1 MSEAGAPSAERA
13 IRKLTAVALGIVVLL
28 GGVMGGLAATTHL
41 SGAVIASGTVVVD
54 TYVKPVQHQKGGTV
68 GQIFV
73 KNGDLVEAGQI
84 LIHLDDTQTRANL
97 AIVTKRLNELSAR
110 TARLV
115 AERDGAPSINFS
127 QELLAKA
134 FDPEAA
140 RSIEGEERLFANRR
154 SSLVG
159 RKAQLRE
166 RIQQLKQEAEGLV
179 AQEKGKRQEIAL
191 IEKELESL
199 QRLFDQG
206 LVPAN
211 RLYALQREAASLT
224 GELGSLVATE
234 AQTKGRITETELQI
248 IQIDDDQRSEVS
260 DQLRQ
265 AEGDIGE
272 YSERLV
278 AAEDDLRRIDV
289 RAPQGGIVH
298 QLSVHAPGAVIAPGE
313 AIMQIVPD
321 RDALVAEVKLSPT
334 DIDQV
339 SIGQM
344 VHLRFSAFS
353 QRNTPELS
361 GVVTSVAADLTS
373 DQRSGLSYYVVRTK
387 VSDGEW
393 QRLGQVAPVPG
404 MPVEAF
410 IQTGER
416 TALAY
421 LTKPLMDQVA
431 RAFKEE

>member
-1 MSEAGAPSAERA
+1 MREKGAPSAERA
-13 IRKLTAVALGIVVLL
+13 IRNLTVAALGTVLLL
-28 GGVMGGLAATTHL
+28 GGVMGGLAATTRL

-54 TYVKPVQHQKGGTV
+54 SYVKPVQHQKGGTV

-73 KNGDLVEAGQI
+73 KNGDLVEAGQV

-97 AIVTKRLNELSAR
+97 AIVRKRLDELSAR
-110 TARLV
+110 TARLE
-115 AERDGAPSINFS
+115 AERDGADTVEFS
-127 QELLAKA
+127 KGFLAKA
-134 FDPEAA
+134 NDPQVS
-140 RSIEGEERLFANRR
+140 RSIEGEKRLFADRR
-154 SSLVG
+154 SSRTS

-166 RIQQLKQEAEGLV
+166 RIEQLKQETEGLV
-179 AQEKGKRQEIAL
+179 AQERGKRQEIGL

-211 RLYALQREAASLT
+211 RVYALQREAANLT
-224 GELGSLVATE
+224 GELGSLLANE
-234 AQTKGRITETELQI
+234 AQAKGRITETELQI
-248 IQIDDDQRSEVS
+248 IQIDDDLRSEVS

-265 AEGDIGE
+265 AESDIGE
-272 YSERLV
+272 FSERLV
-278 AAEDDLRRIDV
+278 AAEDDLQRIDI
-289 RAPQGGIVH
+289 RAPQNGAVH
-298 QLSVHAPGAVIAPGE
+298 QLAVHAPGAVIAPGE

-339 SIGQM
+339 TIGQS

-353 QRNTPELS
+353 QRSTPELN
-361 GVVTSVAADLTS
+361 GVVAGIAADLTA
-373 DQRSGLSYYVVRTK
+373 DQRSGLSYYVVRAE

-393 QRLGQVAPVPG
+393 QRLGQVTPVPG

-421 LTKPLMDQVA
+421 LTKPFMDQVA

>member
-1 MSEAGAPSAERA
+1 MTETGAPSAERA
-13 IRKLTAVALGIVVLL
+13 VRRLTIAALSVVVLL

-41 SGAVIASGTVVVD
+41 SGAVIAAGTVVVD
-54 TYVKPVQHQKGGTV
+54 SYVKPVQHQKGGTV
-68 GQIFV
+68 GGLFV
-73 KNGDLVEAGQI
+73 KNGDTVEAGQI

-97 AIVTKRLNELSAR
+97 AIVRKRLNELTTR
-110 TARLV
+110 TARLES
-115 AERDGAPSINFS
+115 ERDGLDAVQFS
-127 QELLAKA
+127 QGLLAKA
-134 FDPEAA
+134 ADPDIN
-140 RSIEGEERLFANRR
+140 RSIEGEKRLFADRR
-154 SSLVG
+154 SSRMS

-166 RIQQLKQEAEGLV
+166 RIEQLKQESEGLS
-179 AQEKGKRQEIAL
+179 AQERGKRQEIAL
-191 IEKELESL
+191 IEKELSSL

-211 RLYALQREAASLT
+211 RVYALQREAASLT
-224 GELGSLVATE
+224 GELGSLVANE
-234 AQTKGRITETELQI
+234 AQTKGKVTETELQI

-265 AEGDIGE
+265 AESDIGE
-272 YSERLV
+272 FSERLV
-278 AAEDDLRRIDV
+278 AAEDELHRIDI
-289 RAPQGGIVH
+289 RAPQAGIVH
-298 QLSVHAPGAVIAPGE
+298 QLAVHAPGAVIAPGE

-339 SIGQM
+339 SIGQA

-353 QRNTPELS
+353 QRNTPEIN

-373 DQRSGLSYYVVRTK
+373 DQRSGLSYYVVRAK

-393 QRLGQVAPVPG
+393 QRLGEVTPLPG

-421 LTKPLMDQVA
+421 LTKPFMDQVA
-431 RAFKEE
+431 RAFREE

>member
-115 AERDGAPSINFS
+115 AERDGAPSINFF

-134 FDPEAA
+134 SDPEAA
-140 RSIEGEERLFANRR
+140 RSVEGEERLFANRR

-166 RIQQLKQEAEGLV
+166 RIQQLKQEAEGLI
-179 AQEKGKRQEIAL
+179 AQETGKRQEIAL
-191 IEKELESL
+191 IEKELESV

-211 RLYALQREAASLT
+211 RVYALQREAASLT

-234 AQTKGRITETELQI
+234 AQTKGKITETELQI

-278 AAEDDLRRIDV
+278 AAEDDLQRIDI

-298 QLSVHAPGAVIAPGE
+298 QLAVHAPGAVIAPGE

-321 RDALVAEVKLSPT
+321 RDVLIAEVKLSPT

-339 SIGQM
+339 NIGQA

-361 GVVTSVAADLTS
+361 GVVTSVAADLTT
-373 DQRSGLSYYVVRTK
+373 DQRSGQSYYVVRTK

-393 QRLGQVAPVPG
+393 QRLGQVTPVPG

>member
-1 MSEAGAPSAERA
+1 MREKGAPSAERA
-13 IRKLTAVALGIVVLL
+13 IRNLTVAALGTVLLL
-28 GGVMGGLAATTHL
+28 GGVMGGLAATTRL

-54 TYVKPVQHQKGGTV
+54 SYVKPVQHQKGGTV

-73 KNGDLVEAGQI
+73 KNGDLVEAGQV

-97 AIVTKRLNELSAR
+97 AIVRKRLDELSAR
-110 TARLV
+110 TARLE
-115 AERDGAPSINFS
+115 AERDGADTVEF
-127 QELLAKA
+127 
-134 FDPEAA
+134 
-140 RSIEGEERLFANRR
+140 SIEGEKRLFADRR
-154 SSLVG
+154 SSRMS

-166 RIQQLKQEAEGLV
+166 RIEQLKQETEGLV
-179 AQEKGKRQEIAL
+179 AQERGKRQEIGL

-211 RLYALQREAASLT
+211 RVYALQREAANLT
-224 GELGSLVATE
+224 GELGSLLANE
-234 AQTKGRITETELQI
+234 AQAKGRITETELQI
-248 IQIDDDQRSEVS
+248 IQIDDDLRSEVS

-265 AEGDIGE
+265 AESDIGE
-272 YSERLV
+272 FSERLV
-278 AAEDDLRRIDV
+278 AAEDDLQRIDI
-289 RAPQGGIVH
+289 RASQGGVVH
-298 QLSVHAPGAVIAPGE
+298 QLAVHAPGAVIAPGE

-339 SIGQM
+339 TIGQT

-353 QRNTPELS
+353 QRNTPELN
-361 GVVTSVAADLTS
+361 GVVAGIAADLTA
-373 DQRSGLSYYVVRTK
+373 DQRSGLSYYVVRAE

-393 QRLGQVAPVPG
+393 QRLGQVTPVPG

-421 LTKPLMDQVA
+421 LTKPFMDQVA

>member
-1 MSEAGAPSAERA
+1 MKEIGAPSAERA
-13 IRKLTAVALGIVVLL
+13 IRKLTMAALSIVLLL

-73 KNGDLVEAGQI
+73 KNGDHMEAGRI

-97 AIVTKRLNELSAR
+97 AIVRKRLNELSAR
-110 TARLV
+110 TARLE
-115 AERDGAPSINFS
+115 AERDGADIIEFS
-127 QELLAKA
+127 EELVSKA
-134 FDPEAA
+134 GDVDVR
-140 RSIEGEERLFANRR
+140 RSIEGEKRLFADRR
-154 SSLVG
+154 SS
-159 RKAQLRE
+159 RMRHKAQLRE
-166 RIQQLKQEAEGLV
+166 RIEQLKQEAEGLV
-179 AQEKGKRQEIAL
+179 AQETGKRQGIAL

-199 QRLFDQG
+199 RRLFDQG

-211 RLYALQREAASLT
+211 RVYALQREAASLT
-224 GELGSLVATE
+224 GELGSLVANE
-234 AQTKGRITETELQI
+234 AQTSGRITETELQI
-248 IQIDDDQRSEVS
+248 IQIDDDLRSEVS

-265 AEGDIGE
+265 AESDIGE
-272 YSERLV
+272 FSERLV
-278 AAEDDLRRIDV
+278 TAEDDLQRIDI

-298 QLSVHAPGAVIAPGE
+298 QLAVHAPGAVIAPGE

-321 RDALVAEVKLSPT
+321 RDALVAEVKLLPT

-339 SIGQM
+339 SIGQA

-373 DQRSGLSYYVVRTK
+373 DQRSGLSYYVVRAK
-387 VSDGEW
+387 VLDGEW
-393 QRLGQVAPVPG
+393 QRLGEVTPVPG

-421 LTKPLMDQVA
+421 LTKPFIDQVA
-431 RAFKEE
+431 RAFREE

>member
-1 MSEAGAPSAERA
+1 MSERPAISAERA
-13 IRKLTAVALGIVVLL
+13 IRNLTVAALGTVLLL

-41 SGAVIASGTVVVD
+41 SGAVIAAGTVVVD
-54 TYVKPVQHQKGGTV
+54 SYVKPVQHQKGGTV

-73 KNGDLVEAGQI
+73 KNGDRVEAGQV

-97 AIVTKRLNELSAR
+97 DIVRKRLNELFAR
-110 TARLV
+110 TARLE
-115 AERDGAPSINFS
+115 AERDGAETVEFS
-127 QELLAKA
+127 KDFLAKA
-134 FDPEAA
+134 DDPEVS
-140 RSIEGEERLFANRR
+140 RSIEGEKRLFEDRK
-154 SSLVG
+154 SSRMS

-166 RIQQLKQEAEGLV
+166 RIEQLKQETEGSV
-179 AQEKGKRQEIAL
+179 AQQTGKRQEIGL

-211 RLYALQREAASLT
+211 RVYALQRESASLT
-224 GELGSLVATE
+224 GELGSLLASE
-234 AQTKGRITETELQI
+234 AQAKGRITETELQI
-248 IQIDDDQRSEVS
+248 IQIDDDHRSEVS

-265 AEGDIGE
+265 AESDIGE
-272 YSERLV
+272 FSERLV
-278 AAEDDLRRIDV
+278 AAEDDLQRIDI
-289 RAPQGGIVH
+289 RAPQGGVVH
-298 QLSVHAPGAVIAPGE
+298 QLAVHAPGAVVAPGE

-321 RDALVAEVKLSPT
+321 RDALVAEVKLSPS

-339 SIGQM
+339 SIGQA

-353 QRNTPELS
+353 QRNTPELN
-361 GVVTSVAADLTS
+361 GVVTGVAADLTA
-373 DQRSGLSYYVVRTK
+373 DQRSGLSYYVVRAE
-387 VSDGEW
+387 VSEGEW
-393 QRLGQVAPVPG
+393 QRLGQVTPVPG

-421 LTKPLMDQVA
+421 LTKPFMDQVA

>member
-1 MSEAGAPSAERA
+1 MREKPAISAERA
-13 IRKLTAVALGIVVLL
+13 IRNLTVAALGTVLLL

-41 SGAVIASGTVVVD
+41 SGAVIAAGTVVVD
-54 TYVKPVQHQKGGTV
+54 SYVKPVQHQKGGTV

-73 KNGDLVEAGQI
+73 KNGDRVEAGQV

-97 AIVTKRLNELSAR
+97 AIVRKRLNELFAR
-110 TARLV
+110 TARLE
-115 AERDGAPSINFS
+115 AERAGAETVEFS
-127 QELLAKA
+127 RDFLAKA
-134 FDPEAA
+134 DDPEVS
-140 RSIEGEERLFANRR
+140 RSIEGEKRLFVDRK
-154 SSLVG
+154 SSRMS

-166 RIQQLKQEAEGLV
+166 RIEQLKQETEGSV
-179 AQEKGKRQEIAL
+179 AQQTGKRQEIGL

-211 RLYALQREAASLT
+211 RVYALQRESASLT
-224 GELGSLVATE
+224 GELGSLLANE
-234 AQTKGRITETELQI
+234 AQAKGRITETELQI
-248 IQIDDDQRSEVS
+248 IQIDDDHRSEVS

-265 AEGDIGE
+265 AESDIGE
-272 YSERLV
+272 FSERLV
-278 AAEDDLRRIDV
+278 AAEDDLQRIDI
-289 RAPQGGIVH
+289 RAPQEGIVH
-298 QLSVHAPGAVIAPGE
+298 QLAVHAPGAVIAPGE

-321 RDALVAEVKLSPT
+321 RDALVAEVKLSPS

-339 SIGQM
+339 SIGQT

-353 QRNTPELS
+353 QRNTPELN
-361 GVVTSVAADLTS
+361 GVVTGVAADLTA
-373 DQRSGLSYYVVRTK
+373 DQRSGLSYYVVRAE
-387 VSDGEW
+387 VSEGEW
-393 QRLGQVAPVPG
+393 PRLGQVTPVPG

>member
-1 MSEAGAPSAERA
+1 MSDVGAPSAERA
-13 IRKLTAVALGIVVLL
+13 IRKLTVAALSIVVLL

-73 KNGDLVEAGQI
+73 KNGDVVEAGQI

-97 AIVTKRLNELSAR
+97 AIVTKRLNELFAR

-115 AERDGAPSINFS
+115 AERDGAQSIAFS
-127 QELLAKA
+127 EELLAKA
-134 FDPEAA
+134 SNPEAE
-140 RSIEGEERLFANRR
+140 RSIEGEKRLFANRR

-166 RIQQLKQEAEGLV
+166 RIEQLKQEAEGLV
-179 AQEKGKRQEIAL
+179 AQETGKRQEIAL

-211 RLYALQREAASLT
+211 RVYALQREAASLT

-234 AQTKGRITETELQI
+234 AQTKGKVTETELQI

-278 AAEDDLRRIDV
+278 AAEDDLQRIDI

-298 QLSVHAPGAVIAPGE
+298 QLAVHAPGAVIAPGE

-321 RDALVAEVKLSPT
+321 RDALVAEVKLMPT

-339 SIGQM
+339 SVGQM

-353 QRNTPELS
+353 QRNTPELN
-361 GVVTSVAADLTS
+361 GVVTSIAADLTN

-393 QRLGQVAPVPG
+393 QRLGQVTPVPG

-421 LTKPLMDQVA
+421 LTKPFMDQVA

>member
-1 MSEAGAPSAERA
+1 MSETGAPSAERA

-73 KNGDLVEAGQI
+73 KNGDLVKGGQI

-97 AIVTKRLNELSAR
+97 AIITKRLNELSAR
-110 TARLV
+110 TARLM
-115 AERDGAPSINFS
+115 AERDGVPSINFS
-127 QELLAKA
+127 QELLARA
-134 FDPEAA
+134 SDPEVA
-140 RSIEGEERLFANRR
+140 RSIEGEKRLFADRR

-166 RIQQLKQEAEGLV
+166 RIQQLKQETEGLV
-179 AQEKGKRQEIAL
+179 AQETGKRQEIAL
-191 IEKELESL
+191 IEKELESV

-211 RLYALQREAASLT
+211 RVYALQREAASLT

-234 AQTKGRITETELQI
+234 AQTKGKITETELQI

-278 AAEDDLRRIDV
+278 AAEDDLQRIDI

-298 QLSVHAPGAVIAPGE
+298 QLAVHAPGAVIAPGE

-321 RDALVAEVKLSPT
+321 GDALIAEVKLSPT

-339 SIGQM
+339 TIGQT

-353 QRNTPELS
+353 QQNTPELN
-361 GVVTSVAADLTS
+361 GVVTSVAADLTA
-373 DQRSGLSYYVVRTK
+373 DQRSGLSYYVVRAK

-393 QRLGQVAPVPG
+393 QRLGQVTPVPG

>member
-73 KNGDLVEAGQI
+73 KNGDVVEAGQI

-115 AERDGAPSINFS
+115 AERDGAPSIAFS
-127 QELLAKA
+127 EELLAKA
-134 FDPEAA
+134 SDPEAA

-166 RIQQLKQEAEGLV
+166 RIQQLKQETEGLV
-179 AQEKGKRQEIAL
+179 AQETGKRQEIAL

-211 RLYALQREAASLT
+211 RVYALQREAASLT

-234 AQTKGRITETELQI
+234 AQTKGKVTETELQI

-278 AAEDDLRRIDV
+278 AAEDDLQRIDI

-298 QLSVHAPGAVIAPGE
+298 QLAVHAAGAVIAPGE

-321 RDALVAEVKLSPT
+321 RDALIPEVKLSPT

-339 SIGQM
+339 AIGQA

-353 QRNTPELS
+353 QRNTPELN

-393 QRLGQVAPVPG
+393 QRLGQVTPIPG

>member
-1 MSEAGAPSAERA
+1 
-13 IRKLTAVALGIVVLL
+13 
-28 GGVMGGLAATTHL
+28 MGGLAATTHL

-134 FDPEAA
+134 SDPEAA
-140 RSIEGEERLFANRR
+140 RPIEGEERLFANRR

-179 AQEKGKRQEIAL
+179 AQETGKRQEIAL
-191 IEKELESL
+191 IEKELESV

-211 RLYALQREAASLT
+211 RVYALQREAASLT

-234 AQTKGRITETELQI
+234 AQTKGKITETELQI

-278 AAEDDLRRIDV
+278 AAEDDLQRIDI
-289 RAPQGGIVH
+289 RAPQSGIVH
-298 QLSVHAPGAVIAPGE
+298 QLAVHAPGAVIAPGE

-321 RDALVAEVKLSPT
+321 RDALVAEVKLAPT

-339 SIGQM
+339 TIGQT

-387 VSDGEW
+387 ISDGEW
-393 QRLGQVAPVPG
+393 QRLGQVTPVPG

>member
-1 MSEAGAPSAERA
+1 MTVA
-13 IRKLTAVALGIVVLL
+13 ALGTVLLL

-41 SGAVIASGTVVVD
+41 SGAVIAAGTVVVD
-54 TYVKPVQHQKGGTV
+54 SYVKPVQHQKGGTV

-73 KNGDLVEAGQI
+73 KNGDRVEAGQV

-97 AIVTKRLNELSAR
+97 AIVRKRLNELFAR
-110 TARLV
+110 TARLE
-115 AERDGAPSINFS
+115 AERAGAETVEFS
-127 QELLAKA
+127 RDFLAKA
-134 FDPEAA
+134 DDPEVS
-140 RSIEGEERLFANRR
+140 RSIEGEKRLFVDRK
-154 SSLVG
+154 SSRMS

-166 RIQQLKQEAEGLV
+166 RIEQLKQETEGSV
-179 AQEKGKRQEIAL
+179 AQQTGKRQEIGL

-211 RLYALQREAASLT
+211 RVYALQRESASLT
-224 GELGSLVATE
+224 GELGSLLANE
-234 AQTKGRITETELQI
+234 AQAKGRITETELQI
-248 IQIDDDQRSEVS
+248 IQIDDDHRSEVS

-265 AEGDIGE
+265 AESDIGE
-272 YSERLV
+272 FSERLV
-278 AAEDDLRRIDV
+278 AAEDDLQRIDI
-289 RAPQGGIVH
+289 RAPQEGIVH
-298 QLSVHAPGAVIAPGE
+298 QLAVHAPGAVIAPGE

-321 RDALVAEVKLSPT
+321 RDALVAEVKLSPS

-339 SIGQM
+339 SIGQT

-353 QRNTPELS
+353 QRNTPELN
-361 GVVTSVAADLTS
+361 GVVTGVAADLTA
-373 DQRSGLSYYVVRTK
+373 DQRSGLSYYVVRAE
-387 VSDGEW
+387 VSEGEW
-393 QRLGQVAPVPG
+393 PRLGQVTPVPG

>member
-1 MSEAGAPSAERA
+1 MRENRAPSAERA
-13 IRKLTAVALGIVVLL
+13 IRNLTVAALGTVLLL
-28 GGVMGGLAATTHL
+28 GGVMGGLAATTRL

-54 TYVKPVQHQKGGTV
+54 SYVKPVQHQKGGTV

-73 KNGDLVEAGQI
+73 KNGDLVQAGQV

-97 AIVTKRLNELSAR
+97 AIVRKRLDGLSAR
-110 TARLV
+110 TARLE
-115 AERDGAPSINFS
+115 AERDGADTVEFS
-127 QELLAKA
+127 RDFLATA
-134 FDPEAA
+134 NDRQVS
-140 RSIEGEERLFANRR
+140 RSIEGEKRLFADRR
-154 SSLVG
+154 SSRMS

-166 RIQQLKQEAEGLV
+166 RIEQLKQETEGLV
-179 AQEKGKRQEIAL
+179 AQETGKRREIGL

-211 RLYALQREAASLT
+211 RVYALQREAANLT
-224 GELGSLVATE
+224 GELGSLLANE
-234 AQTKGRITETELQI
+234 AQAKGRITETELQI
-248 IQIDDDQRSEVS
+248 IQIDDDLRSEVS

-265 AEGDIGE
+265 AESDIGE
-272 YSERLV
+272 FSERLV
-278 AAEDDLRRIDV
+278 AAGDDLQRIDI
-289 RAPQGGIVH
+289 RAPQSGVVH
-298 QLSVHAPGAVIAPGE
+298 QLAVHAPGAVIAPGE

-321 RDALVAEVKLSPT
+321 RDALVAEVKLSPS

-339 SIGQM
+339 SIGQA

-353 QRNTPELS
+353 QTNTPELN
-361 GVVTSVAADLTS
+361 GVVAGIAADLTA
-373 DQRSGLSYYVVRTK
+373 DQRSDLSYYVVRAE
-387 VSDGEW
+387 VSDSEW
-393 QRLGQVAPVPG
+393 QRLGQVTPVPG

-421 LTKPLMDQVA
+421 LTKPIMDQVA

>member
-1 MSEAGAPSAERA
+1 MSETEAPSAERA
-13 IRKLTAVALGIVVLL
+13 IRKLTAAALGIVVLL

-73 KNGDLVEAGQI
+73 KNGDVVEAGQI

-134 FDPEAA
+134 SDPEAA

-166 RIQQLKQEAEGLV
+166 RIQQLKQETEGLV
-179 AQEKGKRQEIAL
+179 AQETGKRQEIAL

-211 RLYALQREAASLT
+211 RVYALQREAASLT

-234 AQTKGRITETELQI
+234 AQTKGKITETELQI

-278 AAEDDLRRIDV
+278 AAEDDLQRIDI

-298 QLSVHAPGAVIAPGE
+298 QLAVHAPGAVIAPGE

-339 SIGQM
+339 TVGQT

-361 GVVTSVAADLTS
+361 GVVISVAADLTS
-373 DQRSGLSYYVVRTK
+373 DQRSGLSYYVVRAK

-393 QRLGQVAPVPG
+393 QRLGQVTPVPG

>member
-1 MSEAGAPSAERA
+1 MSDVGAPSAEGA
-13 IRKLTAVALGIVVLL
+13 IRKLTVAALSIVVLL

-41 SGAVIASGTVVVD
+41 SGAVIASGMVVVD

-115 AERDGAPSINFS
+115 AERDGTQSIAFS
-127 QELLAKA
+127 EELLAKA
-134 FDPEAA
+134 SDPEAA
-140 RSIEGEERLFANRR
+140 RSIEGEKRLFANRR

-166 RIQQLKQEAEGLV
+166 RIEQLKQEAEGLV
-179 AQEKGKRQEIAL
+179 AQETGKRQEIAL
-191 IEKELESL
+191 IEKELESI

-211 RLYALQREAASLT
+211 RVYALQREAASLT
-224 GELGSLVATE
+224 GELGNLVATE
-234 AQTKGRITETELQI
+234 AQTKGKVTETELQI

-278 AAEDDLRRIDV
+278 AAQDDLQRIDI

-298 QLSVHAPGAVIAPGE
+298 QLAVHASGAVIAPGE

-321 RDALVAEVKLSPT
+321 RDALVAEVKLMPT

-353 QRNTPELS
+353 QRNTPELN

-393 QRLGQVAPVPG
+393 QRLGQVTPVPG

>member
-1 MSEAGAPSAERA
+1 MSETGAPSAERA
-13 IRKLTAVALGIVVLL
+13 IRKLTAIALGIVVLL

-73 KNGDLVEAGQI
+73 KNGDVVEAGQI

-134 FDPEAA
+134 SDPEAA
-140 RSIEGEERLFANRR
+140 RSIEGEKRLFANRR

-179 AQEKGKRQEIAL
+179 AQETGKRQEIAL

-211 RLYALQREAASLT
+211 RVYALQREAASLT

-234 AQTKGRITETELQI
+234 AQTKGKITETELQI

-260 DQLRQ
+260 DQLRE

-278 AAEDDLRRIDV
+278 AAEDDLQRIDI

-298 QLSVHAPGAVIAPGE
+298 QLAVHAPGAVIAPGE

-321 RDALVAEVKLSPT
+321 RDALIAEVKLSST

-339 SIGQM
+339 NIGQA

-353 QRNTPELS
+353 QRNTPELN
-361 GVVTSVAADLTS
+361 GVVTSVAADLTI
-373 DQRSGLSYYVVRTK
+373 DQRSGQSYYVVRTK

-393 QRLGQVAPVPG
+393 QRLGQVTPIPG

-421 LTKPLMDQVA
+421 LTKPFMDQVA

>member
-1 MSEAGAPSAERA
+1 MS
-13 IRKLTAVALGIVVLL
+13 
-28 GGVMGGLAATTHL
+28 
-41 SGAVIASGTVVVD
+41 
-54 TYVKPVQHQKGGTV
+54 
-68 GQIFV
+68 
-73 KNGDLVEAGQI
+73 
-84 LIHLDDTQTRANL
+84 
-97 AIVTKRLNELSAR
+97 
-110 TARLV
+110 
-115 AERDGAPSINFS
+115 
-127 QELLAKA
+127 
-134 FDPEAA
+134 
-140 RSIEGEERLFANRR
+140 
-154 SSLVG
+154 

-166 RIQQLKQEAEGLV
+166 RIGQLKQETEGLV
-179 AQEKGKRQEIAL
+179 AQERGKRQEIGL

-211 RLYALQREAASLT
+211 RVYALQREAANLT
-224 GELGSLVATE
+224 GELGSLLANE
-234 AQTKGRITETELQI
+234 AQAKGRITETELQI
-248 IQIDDDQRSEVS
+248 IQIDDDLHSEVS

-265 AEGDIGE
+265 AESDIGE
-272 YSERLV
+272 FSERLV
-278 AAEDDLRRIDV
+278 AAEDDLQRIDI
-289 RAPQGGIVH
+289 RASQGGVVH
-298 QLSVHAPGAVIAPGE
+298 QLAVHAPGAVIAPGE

-339 SIGQM
+339 TIGQT

-353 QRNTPELS
+353 QRNTPELD
-361 GVVTSVAADLTS
+361 GVVAGIAADLTA
-373 DQRSGLSYYVVRTK
+373 DQRSGLSYYVVRAE

-393 QRLGQVAPVPG
+393 QRLGQVTPVPG

-421 LTKPLMDQVA
+421 LTKPFMDQVA

>member
-1 MSEAGAPSAERA
+1 MRQKPTISAERA
-13 IRKLTAVALGIVVLL
+13 IRKLTVAALSIVVLV

-68 GQIFV
+68 GEIFV

-110 TARLV
+110 SARLV
-115 AERDGAPSINFS
+115 AERDGAQSIAFS
-127 QELLAKA
+127 AELLAKA
-134 FDPEAA
+134 SDPEAA
-140 RSIEGEERLFANRR
+140 RSIEGEKRLFVDRR

-179 AQEKGKRQEIAL
+179 AQETGKRREIAL

-211 RLYALQREAASLT
+211 RVYALQREAASLT

-234 AQTKGRITETELQI
+234 AQTKGKITETELQI

-278 AAEDDLRRIDV
+278 AAEDDLQRIDI

-298 QLSVHAPGAVIAPGE
+298 QLAVHAPGAVVAPGE

-321 RDALVAEVKLSPT
+321 RDALIAEVKLSPT

-339 SIGQM
+339 NIGQA

-353 QRNTPELS
+353 QRNTPELN
-361 GVVTSVAADLTS
+361 GVVAGVAADLTT

-393 QRLGQVAPVPG
+393 QRLGQVTPLPG

-421 LTKPLMDQVA
+421 LTKPFMDQVA

>member
-1 MSEAGAPSAERA
+1 MTETGAPSAERA
-13 IRKLTAVALGIVVLL
+13 IRKLTMAALAIVVLL
-28 GGVMGGLAATTHL
+28 FGVMGGLAATTHL

-73 KNGDLVEAGQI
+73 KNGDQVDAGEI

-97 AIVTKRLNELSAR
+97 AIVRKRLDELSAR
-110 TARLV
+110 TARLQ
-115 AERDGAPSINFS
+115 AERDGRDAVEFS
-127 QELLAKA
+127 HALLAKA
-134 FDPEAA
+134 VDPDVA
-140 RSIEGEERLFANRR
+140 RSIEGERRLFADRGSSRR
-154 SSLVG
+154 S

-166 RIQQLKQEAEGLV
+166 RIGQLKQESEGLV
-179 AQEKGKRQEIAL
+179 AQETGKRQEIAL
-191 IEKELESL
+191 IEKELAST

-211 RLYALQREAASLT
+211 RVYALQREAASLS
-224 GELGSLVATE
+224 GELGSLVANE
-234 AQTKGRITETELQI
+234 AQAKGKITETELQI

-265 AEGDIGE
+265 AESDIGE
-272 YSERLV
+272 FSERLV
-278 AAEDDLRRIDV
+278 AAEDDLQRIDI

-298 QLSVHAPGAVIAPGE
+298 QLAVHAPGAVIAPGE

-321 RDALVAEVKLSPT
+321 RDALVVEVKLSPT

-339 SIGQM
+339 SVGQA

-353 QRNTPELS
+353 QRNTPEID

-373 DQRSGLSYYVVRTK
+373 DQRSGLSYYVVRAK
-387 VSDGEW
+387 VSEGEW
-393 QRLGQVAPVPG
+393 QRLGQVTPVPG

-410 IQTGER
+410 IQTGKR

-421 LTKPLMDQVA
+421 LTKPFMDQVA
-431 RAFKEE
+431 RAFREE

>member
-1 MSEAGAPSAERA
+1 MREKGAPSAERA
-13 IRKLTAVALGIVVLL
+13 IRNLTVAALGTVLLL
-28 GGVMGGLAATTHL
+28 GGVMGGLAATTRL

-54 TYVKPVQHQKGGTV
+54 SYVKPVQHQKGGTV

-73 KNGDLVEAGQI
+73 KNGDLVEAGQV

-97 AIVTKRLNELSAR
+97 AIVRKRLTELSAR
-110 TARLV
+110 TARLE
-115 AERDGAPSINFS
+115 AERDGAEEVAFS
-127 QELLAKA
+127 EDLLAKENSP
-134 FDPEAA
+134 DIA
-140 RSIEGEERLFANRR
+140 RSIDGEKRLFADRR
-154 SSLVG
+154 SSRMS

-166 RIQQLKQEAEGLV
+166 RIGQLKQESEGLV
-179 AQEKGKRQEIAL
+179 AQETGKRQEIAL
-191 IEKELESL
+191 IEKELAST

-211 RLYALQREAASLT
+211 RVYALQREAASLT
-224 GELGSLVATE
+224 GELGSLVANE
-234 AQTKGRITETELQI
+234 AQTKGKITETELQI

-265 AEGDIGE
+265 AESDAGE
-272 YSERLV
+272 FSERLV
-278 AAEDDLRRIDV
+278 AAEDDLRRIDI

-298 QLSVHAPGAVIAPGE
+298 QLAVHAAGAVIAPGE

-321 RDALVAEVKLSPT
+321 RDALVAEVKLLPT

-339 SIGQM
+339 SIGLA

-353 QRNTPELS
+353 QRNTPELNGIVKS
-361 GVVTSVAADLTS
+361 IAADLTV
-373 DQRSGLSYYVVRTK
+373 DQRSGVSYYLVRAR

-393 QRLGQVAPVPG
+393 QRLGEVTPVPG

-410 IQTGER
+410 IQTGDR

-421 LTKPLMDQVA
+421 LTKPLMDQIA

>member
-1 MSEAGAPSAERA
+1 MSETGAPSAERA

-84 LIHLDDTQTRANL
+84 LIHLDDTQTHANL

-110 TARLV
+110 AARLV

-127 QELLAKA
+127 QKLLAKA
-134 FDPEAA
+134 GDPEAA
-140 RSIEGEERLFANRR
+140 RPIEGEERLFANRR

-179 AQEKGKRQEIAL
+179 AQETGKRQEIAL

-211 RLYALQREAASLT
+211 RVYALQREAASLT
-224 GELGSLVATE
+224 GELGSLLATD
-234 AQTKGRITETELQI
+234 AQTKGKITETELQI

-278 AAEDDLRRIDV
+278 AAEDDLQRIDI

-298 QLSVHAPGAVIAPGE
+298 QLAVHAPGAVIAPGE

-321 RDALVAEVKLSPT
+321 RDALIAEVKLSPT

-339 SIGQM
+339 NIGQA

-361 GVVTSVAADLTS
+361 GVVNSVAADLTT
-373 DQRSGLSYYVVRTK
+373 DQRSGQSYYVVRTK

-393 QRLGQVAPVPG
+393 QRLGQVTPVPG

-421 LTKPLMDQVA
+421 LTKPFMDQVA

>member
-134 FDPEAA
+134 SDPEAA
-140 RSIEGEERLFANRR
+140 RPIEGEERLFANRR

-179 AQEKGKRQEIAL
+179 AQETGKRQEIAL
-191 IEKELESL
+191 IEKELESV

-211 RLYALQREAASLT
+211 RVYALQREAASLT

-234 AQTKGRITETELQI
+234 AQTKGKITETELQI

-278 AAEDDLRRIDV
+278 AAEDDLQRIDI
-289 RAPQGGIVH
+289 RAPQSGIVH
-298 QLSVHAPGAVIAPGE
+298 QLAVHAPGAVIAPGE

-321 RDALVAEVKLSPT
+321 RDALVAEVKLAPT

-339 SIGQM
+339 TIGQT

-387 VSDGEW
+387 ISDGEW
-393 QRLGQVAPVPG
+393 QRLGQVTPVPG